1 MKRIIYLTLFLFLPL
16 YLIAGQYEVE
26 SPSKKLRVSISA
38 NDNLTYS
45 VFYNDEMIIKPSVI
59 SMTLDRGIL
68 GKQPQVKNNSVNYV
82 NRDLKPVVKQKY
94 AVIKDEFNELRL
106 DFENN
111 FTLFVRVYDEGF
123 GYRISTSF
131 EDSITV
137 KEEIFEA
144 NFANDFKV
152 YFPQEESFMSHSERL
167 YKYLPLSEIDE
178 KSFCS
183 LPALVDLNNSV
194 KVTITEAD
202 LYDYAGLYLRGAN
215 STVLKG
221 LFPYYPA
228 ETEMKSDRDVYVTKR
243 KDYIV
248 RTNGT
253 RNFPWRVF
261 VVTDNDGAL
270 IENTMVYK
278 LAQPHDPE
286 IDFSW
291 IKPGK
296 VAWDWWNAN
305 NIYKVDF
312 RAGINTATYKYYIDF
327 ASQHGIEYV
336 ILDEGWYK
344 LGNLLEESPGMD
356 VKEIVEYAKEKNVG
370 IILWVIWKTL
380 DDQFE
385 EAMNL
390 FEKLGV
396 KGIKVDFM
404 QRDDARMV
412 NYYYKVAREAAK
424 RKLLVDFHGA
434 YKPTGLYRTYP
445 NVLTSEGVLGLEH
458 NKWSDDVTP
467 EHNITIPFIRMLAG
481 PMDYTPGAMNNAVK
495 GNFRDIFTQPMSQ
508 GTRCHQLAMY
518 VIYESPLQMLA
529 DSPTNYLRE
538 KESLDFLSIV
548 PTVWDDTKVLD
559 AKAGDYA
566 LVARRSGDKWF
577 VGAMTDWNS
586 RTLKLDFSFLDED
599 RDYEITIYQDGIN
612 ADRNGNDYKI
622 VRSTVRKGDMIE
634 INLAPGGGWA
644 AVID

>member
-59 SMTLDRGIL
+59 SVTLDKGIL
-68 GKQPQVKNNSVNYV
+68 GKNPQVKNNSVNYV
-82 NRDLKPVVKQKY
+82 NRDLKPVVRQKY
-94 AVIKDEFNELRL
+94 AVIKDEFNELQL

-167 YKYLPLSEIDE
+167 YKYLPLSDIDE

-183 LPALVDLNNSV
+183 LPALVDLKNSI
-194 KVTITEAD
+194 KVAITEAD

-344 LGNLLEESPGMD
+344 LGNLLEESPD
-356 VKEIVEYAKEKNVG
+356 INVKEIVEYAKEKNVG

-404 QRDDARMV
+404 QRDDAWMV

-434 YKPTGLYRTYP
+434 YKPNGLYRTYP

-559 AKAGDYA
+559 AKVGDY
-566 LVARRSGDKWF
+566 VVMARRSGNKWF
-577 VGAMTDWNS
+577 VGAMTDWNA

-599 RDYEITIYQDGIN
+599 RNYEITIYQDGIN

-622 VRSTVRKGDMIE
+622 VRSTVKKGDVIE
-634 INLAPGGGWA
+634 INLAPGGGCA
-644 AVID
+644 AVIK